1 MKSVRGRSRTTNEK
15 NGRSKT
21 RDVKSLR
28 GSVSR
33 GVTSSLSSL
42 MQKKIKLVQIE
53 PTSVVRNSNSYRANS
68 PKSGSSKAG
77 SSNAASP
84 RAGSSRA
91 NTPRANSPKA
101 ASPKAGSS
109 RANSPKA
116 ASPKAGSPRAGSPKA
131 GSPRANSP
139 KEEISDH
146 NKYLRYLRNQIFG
159 GNNVSREVIR
169 HLNLKN
175 VAKLAMASKSVP
187 IAKRRLE
194 KEKIVYDVTKQLLW
208 QRLRILHLPRK
219 YKYSPRKYEPTILA
233 IVRQYKTK
241 KKNGRNIV
249 NNDSNEATIKK
260 TINPMLDSIEKLREA
275 SWKLKDPFRPTTD
288 EKNKFEYRVFQAPVN
303 KNVRDARMTVFSEA
317 ISSGALASLKRLLL
331 VHIQISDNGMK
342 AFSSAISSGA
352 LASLQILWLN
362 SNQIGDEGMK
372 AFSGA
377 LSTGALASLKELILS
392 ENQIGDE
399 GMKAFSSALSSGALA
414 SLERLYLFDNQIGDE
429 GMKAFSSALSSGGL
443 GSLQELALD
452 NNIIG
457 DAGMI
462 AFSQALEPKSNFPK
476 VALAS
481 LQYLGLGANQISEEG
496 MKAFSTALSSGALTT
511 LQTLALGRNRI
522 GDEGMKAFSTALFSR
537 KLAKLTKLWL
547 NSNQI
552 GDEGMEAFSNPLS
565 SGSLPSLGL
574 LNLNDNKIGIHG
586 IRDLLIGIQN
596 SPHSNKIE
604 LLFQGNPGAVLMKN
618 STSLAPSM
626 KNSRGIAS
634 GFIINKSTV
643 ASVLQGPVM
652 QQLAS

>member
-1 MKSVRGRSRTTNEK
+1 
-15 NGRSKT
+15 
-21 RDVKSLR
+21 
-28 GSVSR
+28 
-33 GVTSSLSSL
+33 

-352 LASLQILWLN
+352 LATLTELWLSGN
-362 SNQIGDEGMK
+362 KIGETGMK
-372 AFSGA
+372 AFSDA
-377 LSTGALASLKELILS
+377 LKLS
-392 ENQIGDE
+392 YNQIGDN
-399 GMKAFSSALSSGALA
+399 GMIVLADAIKPTDETPMGALA